1 MNKLTT
7 HVSVVGKA
15 IYPHLNKPDVK
26 FNDAGEY
33 KVTLEVAKSEAT
45 DMIKLFDDA
54 QADSL
59 KTAIAENK
67 GKKVK
72 ESPHPRY
79 NVEGDKVFFIFK
91 LKASGVNKQTKETFT
106 QRPQLLD
113 AQKQPHPIEKS
124 IWGGSKLK
132 IAYELVPY
140 SAPFGAGITARIKAV
155 QILELV
161 EGKSDTPFEKEDG
174 YKAEVNSDA
183 QTDVQTSSD
192 F

>member
-1 MNKLTT
+1 MQKLTT
-7 HVSVVGKA
+7 HVSVVGEA

-26 FNDAGEY
+26 FSDAGEY
-33 KVTLEVAKSEAT
+33 KVTLKVAKSDAT
-45 DMIKLFDDA
+45 SMVKLFDDA

-59 KTAIAENK
+59 KLAIAENK
-67 GKKVK
+67 DKKVQ

-79 NVEGDKVFFIFK
+79 KVEGDNVFFIFK
-91 LKASGVNKQTKETFT
+91 LKASGVNKKTKESFI

-113 AQKQPHPIEKS
+113 AQKQPHPVEKS
-124 IWGGSKLK
+124 IWGGSKIK

-140 SAPFGAGITARIKAV
+140 SAPFGAGITARIKAI